1 MPLAQKTEKKFTYTD
16 YVKWPDDERWE
27 LIDGE
32 AYDMSP
38 APATKHQSIVY
49 NISFII
55 KSNLLNKSCKPFIAP
70 VDVVLSEYD
79 VVQPDV
85 FVVCDEKKITEAN
98 IQGAPDLIIEV
109 LSPGTA
115 IKDKREK
122 KMLYEKY
129 GVKEYIVVD
138 PVAQCVEQFLLDKDG
153 LCGKEDIFGSMEIL
167 SLVSLK
173 DVKIP
178 LREVFE
184 VVGPEKQEQTGTG
197 TK

>member
-1 MPLAQKTEKKFTYTD
+1 MPLAQKTEKKFTYAD
-16 YVKWPDDERWE
+16 YVAWPDDERWE

-32 AYDMSP
+32 AYNMSP
-38 APATKHQSIVY
+38 APTTRHQSIVY

-55 KSNLLNKSCKPFIAP
+55 KSNLLNKSCKPFVAP
-70 VDVVLSEYD
+70 VDVVLSVHD

-98 IQGAPDLIIEV
+98 IQGAPDLIVEV

-122 KMLYEKY
+122 KKLYEKY
-129 GVKEYIVVD
+129 GVKEYIIID
-138 PVAQCVEQFLLDKDG
+138 PLLLYAEHFLLGKDG
-153 LCGKEDIFGSMEIL
+153 LYGKADIFGSIDIL
-167 SLVSLK
+167 SLASME

-178 LREVFE
+178 LWEVFE
-184 VVGPEKQEQTGTG
+184 VVGPEKQE
-197 TK
+197 